1 MSSAKLSSARSPIM
15 SNILLRPFR
24 LLDLNFWWQEDNAHS
39 HAGEETQRFLKN
51 EQHLKLPPTCKSNN
65 RKFHR
70 PQRSSGLNPLDFSM
84 RTEITK
90 NLAPTVGQTRA
101 EFKIMSCERPGAWTL
116 ASQPVAALAPRP
128 GAASERVLA
137 ELASPPAPFPRS
149 ELR

>member
-1 MSSAKLSSARSPIM
+1 
-15 SNILLRPFR
+15 
-24 LLDLNFWWQEDNAHS
+24 LDLNFWWQEDNAHA
-39 HAGEETQRFLKN
+39 HAGEGTQRFLKN

-101 EFKIMSCERPGAWTL
+101 EFKLNVVRTTRRVDVGVTAGCGVGATAWCGIGEGPCRAGV
-116 ASQPVAALAPRP
+116 ASGSFSSVGTSITFSGGEVMAI
-128 GAASERVLA
+128 
-137 ELASPPAPFPRS
+137 PAGS
-149 ELR
+149 